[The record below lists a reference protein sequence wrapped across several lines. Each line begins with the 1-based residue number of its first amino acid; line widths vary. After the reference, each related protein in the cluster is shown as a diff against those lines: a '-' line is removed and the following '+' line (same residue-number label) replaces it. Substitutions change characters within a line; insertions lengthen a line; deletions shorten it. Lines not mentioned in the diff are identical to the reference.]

1 MKNKKLLTVIL
12 LSLSFCFVVTG
23 VGCGEIK
30 EYLLGTKAEKLE
42 FELLKVKVNYMMFY
56 PDSFLRVSYYYD
68 ETGWIAENFPAG
80 VSTKDKIVVQIID
93 SRDVF
98 SGKSGAMLL
107 LEFRRQ
113 LLDATYFLE
122 ILVSDLENDIVVLFT
137 NEDSVPLGYFYQ
149 SGYHLWDE

>member
-1 MKNKKLLTVIL
+1 MRNKKVLAVVLFAVI
-12 LSLSFCFVVTG
+12 FCFVVSG
-23 VGCGEIK
+23 VGHGEIK
-30 EYLLGTKAEKLE
+30 EHLLGTKAEKLE
-42 FELLKVKVNYMMFY
+42 FELLKVKVSYMMFY

-80 VSTKDKIVVQIID
+80 VSTKDKVVVQIID

-107 LEFRRQ
+107 LEFRSQ
-113 LLDATYFLE
+113 LLNATYFLE

-137 NEDSVPLGYFYQ
+137 NGDGVPLGYFYQ
-149 SGYHLWDE
+149 SGYHLWEE

>member
-1 MKNKKLLTVIL
+1 MRRKRFLVAIL
-12 LSLSFCFVVTG
+12 LGVVLCFMSG
-23 VGCGEIK
+23 AGYGEMK

-42 FELLKVKVNYMMFY
+42 FELLKAKVSYMMFY

-93 SRDVF
+93 SRNVF

-113 LLDATYFLE
+113 LLDAAYFLE
-122 ILVSDLENDIVVLFT
+122 ILVSDLENDIVALFT
-137 NEDSVPLGYFYQ
+137 NEDGVPLGYSYRG
-149 SGYHLWDE
+149 GYHLWDE

>member
-1 MKNKKLLTVIL
+1 MKNKKLLAIVL
-12 LSLSFCFVVTG
+12 LSLSFCFVCG
-23 VGCGEIK
+23 VGYGEIK

-42 FELLKVKVNYMMFY
+42 FELLKAKVSYMMFY

-122 ILVSDLENDIVVLFT
+122 LLVSDLENDIVALFT
-137 NEDSVPLGYFYQ
+137 DEDSVPLGYFYQ
-149 SGYHLWDE
+149 SGYHLWEE

>member
-1 MKNKKLLTVIL
+1 MRNKKVLAVVL
-12 LSLSFCFVVTG
+12 LSLSFCFVSG
-23 VGCGEIK
+23 AGYGEIK
-30 EYLLGTKAEKLE
+30 EHLLGTKAEKLE
-42 FELLKVKVNYMMFY
+42 FELLKVKVSYMMFY

-98 SGKSGAMLL
+98 SDKSGAMLL
-107 LEFRRQ
+107 IEFRRQ

-122 ILVSDLENDIVVLFT
+122 LLVSDLENDIVALFT
-137 NEDSVPLGYFYQ
+137 NKDSLPLGYSYRG
-149 SGYHLWDE
+149 GYHLWKE

>member
-1 MKNKKLLTVIL
+1 MKKRLLLAAILLGVIL
-12 LSLSFCFVVTG
+12 CFVSG
-23 VGCGEIK
+23 VGYGEMK

-42 FELLKVKVNYMMFY
+42 FELLKVKVSYMMFY

-80 VSTKDKIVVQIID
+80 VITKDKIVVQIID

-98 SGKSGAMLL
+98 SGKEGAVLL

-122 ILVSDLENDIVVLFT
+122 ILVSDLENDIVALFT
-137 NEDSVPLGYFYQ
+137 NEDGVPLGYSYRG
-149 SGYHLWDE
+149 GYHLWNE